1 MIEKRTVVTKLYN
14 YYGRVEFVETNKGC
28 FMMLDDHN
36 DTNTLKISREF
47 FEAAI
52 KEFSPKES
60 TEENK

>member
-28 FMMLDDHN
+28 FMVLDNYDS
-36 DTNTLKISREF
+36 TNTLKISREF

-52 KEFSPKES
+52 KEFSPKGS
-60 TEENK
+60 AKEEK